1 MNDHSDRDLPDWG
14 PLVLAHAH
22 GRARVALDA
31 LIRLDQRMARIVAT
45 ATEPAL
51 AQIRM
56 AWWREEVG
64 KERPVNS
71 RPPPDPLLADLQAA
85 WAGHSSSLVGL
96 IDGWEALLDERPWAE
111 EAREQFASG
120 REGAFSGFARLASR
134 QYAADAAGEHGRCWA
149 LADLSTMDADG
160 SPHSIPALPRLP
172 SELRSLAVLGGLS
185 RRALKRGGR
194 PLFGDRLSPF
204 AALRL
209 GIFGT

>member
-1 MNDHSDRDLPDWG
+1 MSDHSDHDLPDWG

-56 AWWREEVG
+56 AWWREELG
-64 KERPVNS
+64 KERPVDS

-96 IDGWEALLDERPWAE
+96 IDGWEALLDDRPWAE

-120 REGAFSGFARLASR
+120 REGAFVGFARLLSHKS
-134 QYAADAAGEHGRCWA
+134 AAEAAGEHGRCWA
-149 LADLSTMDADG
+149 LAELSTMETDG
-160 SPHSIPALPRLP
+160 SPGSLPELPPLPR
-172 SELRSLAVLGGLS
+172 ELRSLAVIGGLS